1 MWKFNGARKEN
12 RETVNS
18 LVLWGN
24 LGVAFLLAALGCLLC
39 KYTQIFCCLFFISVF
54 GFMMTFYWGIKG
66 FLSSVCLITTVL
78 IGLNAPNRFELG
90 NILFSMSITLSWL
103 ILLLGRQEVYL
114 YFKNKTL
121 KEQDLEGK
129 CLFLQKK
136 IDQLQ
141 ELLIFKKRFQKKQ
154 QENVLLKKQLEG
166 LTSEL
171 VRERKEKDIWQKRH
185 CTVIQKISNH
195 QNREK
200 RLQSALK
207 SAFHLQSEA
216 RKNFQEK
223 AYLLDQ
229 TRKRVFHLDNAL
241 FALERDCMEKEFDP
255 QAADFMSHIMQ
266 MQETQSNLEFE
277 ISLLEEIVCSICN
290 QKKKRLI
297 KPKLAVKK
305 TISKL
310 LQNVNSNQNLS
321 KSRSPL
327 L

>member
-1 MWKFNGARKEN
+1 MWKFSGARKEN

-54 GFMMTFYWGIKG
+54 GFMMTFYWGTKG
-66 FLSSVCLITTVL
+66 FLSSVCLITTTIL
-78 IGLNAPNRFELG
+78 IGLNAPNKFELG
-90 NILFSMSITLSWL
+90 NILFSMSIMLSWL
-103 ILLLGRQEVYL
+103 ILLLGRQEVSL

-121 KEQDLEGK
+121 KEQNLEGK
-129 CLFLQKK
+129 CIFLQKK

-154 QENVLLKKQLEG
+154 QEIVLLKKQLEG
-166 LTSEL
+166 LTNEL

-195 QNREK
+195 QHKEK

-207 SAFHLQSEA
+207 SAFRLQSEA

-223 AYLLDQ
+223 ADLLDQ
-229 TRKRVFHLDNAL
+229 TRKRAFHLDGAL

-255 QAADFMSHIMQ
+255 QVTDFMSHIMQ
-266 MQETQSNLEFE
+266 MQEMQSNLEFE
-277 ISLLEEIVCSICN
+277 ISLLEEIVSSICN
-290 QKKKRLI
+290 QKSVT

-310 LQNVNSNQNLS
+310 LQNVNSNQKLS
-321 KSRSPL
+321 KSRTPL

>member
-1 MWKFNGARKEN
+1 MWKFSRARK
-12 RETVNS
+12 ETVNS

-24 LGVAFLLAALGCLLC
+24 LGVVFLLAALGCLLC
-39 KYTQIFCCLFFISVF
+39 KYTQIFYCLFFISIF
-54 GFMMTFYWGIKG
+54 GFMTTFYWETKG
-66 FLSSVCLITTVL
+66 FLCSVCLIITIL
-78 IGLNAPNRFELG
+78 IGLNVSNRFGLE
-90 NILFSMSITLSWL
+90 NVLFSMSIMLSWL
-103 ILLLGRQEVYL
+103 ILLLGRQEVSL

-121 KEQDLEGK
+121 KEQNLEGK
-129 CLFLQKK
+129 CIFLQKK

-141 ELLIFKKRFQKKQ
+141 ELPILKKESQKKQ
-154 QENVLLKKQLEG
+154 QEIVLLKKQLER
-166 LTSEL
+166 LTNEL
-171 VRERKEKDIWQKRH
+171 VREKKEKNIWQKRH

-216 RKNFQEK
+216 TKNFQEK
-223 AYLLDQ
+223 AHLLDQ

-241 FALERDCMEKEFDP
+241 LALERDYVEKEFDP
-255 QAADFMSHIMQ
+255 QVADFMSHIMQ
-266 MQETQSNLEFE
+266 MQKTQSNLELE
-277 ISLLEEIVCSICN
+277 ISLLEEIICRICH
-290 QKKKRLI
+290 QKKKSVI

-310 LQNVNSNQNLS
+310 LQNVHSNQNLS
-321 KSRSPL
+321 RSRSPL